1 MDKNIIN
8 QVKNFISE
16 KDMLWFDSFIENLS
30 TDIETLNQIFF
41 IIYEHTNSFRNANT
55 SKELMIITSR
65 LLEKWVIHDKIIVEK
80 TKTNYDKMK
89 LFWEVLSKIV
99 KNEKWNIIWAT
110 LDKKLFDKFSIDFF
124 SLNELID
131 QLLFSIK
138 DVEVIFF
145 CISGDE
151 KLKIIRYKNKK
162 TKKLQ
167 ELVCIFERDL
177 MTCNLDLQTSCTDCC
192 NN

>member
-16 KDMLWFDSFIENLS
+16 KDTLWLDSFIENLS
-30 TDIETLNQIFF
+30 IDIETLNQIFF
-41 IIYEHTNSFRNANT
+41 IIYKHTNSFRNANT
-55 SKELMIITSR
+55 SKEFIIITSK
-65 LLEKWVIHDKIIVEK
+65 LLDKWVVHDKIIVEK

-89 LFWEVLSKIV
+89 LFWEVLAKIV

-110 LDKKLFDKFSIDFF
+110 LEKELFTKYNIDFF
-124 SLNELID
+124 SLNELLD
-131 QLLFSIK
+131 QLLFTIK
-138 DVEVIFF
+138 DVEVVFF

-151 KLKIIRYKNKK
+151 KSKIVRYKNKK
-162 TKKLQ
+162 TKNLQ
-167 ELVCIFERDL
+167 ELVCIFEKDL
-177 MTCNLDLQTSCTDCC
+177 MSCSLNFPASCIDCC